1 MAGRSRPEAAVIAS
15 PHNPR
20 IQAWAR
26 LKMPRERRRSGRF
39 LVEGPH
45 LVAEALHDPGLEAVL
60 VAADRAEAPP
70 LRSIVEAVEALRAA
84 GRPISLVRLGAAAV
98 RRLAE
103 TETPQGIFAV
113 VRLPSPE
120 GAWSAIVDRAP
131 FILVLDGVSD
141 PGNVGTLLRSADAF
155 GAGGVIV
162 GPGSADPWSG
172 KVLRSAQGAHFHLPI
187 CTLAPE
193 GSGGSAYPA
202 GAEDP
207 CGAVGL
213 SEADT
218 SEATS
223 VRAAASG
230 LTAALEALRRRG
242 VQILATHPRD
252 GIDIEAVRPAGR
264 FALVIGNEARGVSPA
279 ALRLSD
285 QNVRIMQ
292 WGRAESL
299 NAAVAGSIL
308 LYVLGRHRARFLSG
322 EGMGR

>member
-1 MAGRSRPEAAVIAS
+1 MSGRSRPEEAVIAS

-26 LKMPRERRRSGRF
+26 LKTPRERRRSGRF

-60 VAADRAEAPP
+60 VAAERAEAPP

-84 GRPISLVRLGAAAV
+84 GRRISLVRLGAAAV

-172 KVLRSAQGAHFHLPI
+172 KVLRSAQGTHFHLPI
-187 CTLAPE
+187 YALSPD
-193 GSGGSAYPA
+193 GSGG
-202 GAEDP
+202 
-207 CGAVGL
+207 AVGI
-213 SEADT
+213 SEADE
-218 SEATS
+218 SEAAS

-230 LTAALEALRRRG
+230 LAAALEALRRRG

-322 EGMGR
+322 GGKGR